1 MAENMDDG
9 EFWLPPQFLS
19 DDDGDDSTT
28 APFSSKPKPPSLF
41 NNGEDPLLFPYG
53 FACSD
58 LSSPIDSLAAS
69 SETETD
75 DDDEELFAELTRCLS
90 RSSLHV
96 HSEASENNNN
106 NLGGSPQSTLC
117 SFGSDSKCRKG
128 SSQGSPNG
136 VCDAASSN
144 ATLNLL
150 HAAAGEVETLRLNQQ
165 TVPQRNSSPVTLPKN
180 NVVSPNDLSFFAPQ
194 SISHYQLQ
202 IANLQRMRQQ
212 QIAERLNTI
221 RGGMQKQN
229 GGAFQ
234 RRQTNGGR
242 NVADARNNNNNVAG
256 LGLSS
261 SAWPTLQ
268 HAQQQPPIQTP
279 PPCFPMRSVFLG
291 NGYGSSTG
299 TGVFLPRP
307 VESRNSTK
315 KPACTTAYVPARVAH
330 ALNLKLEDYIVG
342 CQPQQHLHR
351 FNSTSNT
358 ENVAAVA
365 SHRHRGNTVNSQ
377 KKHINNTTS
386 RPQPAAVSNEIKLP
400 QEWTY

>member
-1 MAENMDDG
+1 MAENLDDG

-19 DDDGDDSTT
+19 DDDGDDTITT
-28 APFSSKPKPPSLF
+28 KAKPSSFSLF

-69 SETETD
+69 SETES
-75 DDDEELFAELTRCLS
+75 DDDEQLFAELTRCLS

-96 HSEASENNNN
+96 DSKASENHNNNN

-117 SFGSDSKCRKG
+117 AFDSKCRKG
-128 SSQGSPNG
+128 SSQGSSNG

-180 NVVSPNDLSFFAPQ
+180 NAVSPNDLSFFAPQ

-221 RGGMQKQN
+221 REGMQRQN
-229 GGAFQ
+229 GGVFQ
-234 RRQTNGGR
+234 QRQTNGR
-242 NVADARNNNNNVAG
+242 RNNNVAG

-268 HAQQQPPIQTP
+268 HAQQQQPPIHTS
-279 PPCFPMRSVFLG
+279 PPCFPMGAVFHG

-307 VESRNSTK
+307 VESRNSPK

-342 CQPQQHLHR
+342 CQPHR
-351 FNSTSNT
+351 FNSTSNV

-365 SHRHRGNTVNSQ
+365 PPRHRGNNVNSQ
-377 KKHINNTTS
+377 KKRSNNTTS

>member
-1 MAENMDDG
+1 MAENLDDG

-19 DDDGDDSTT
+19 DDDCDDTT
-28 APFSSKPKPPSLF
+28 TTKPKPSSLSLF

-69 SETETD
+69 SETES
-75 DDDEELFAELTRCLS
+75 DDDEQLFAELTRCLS

-96 HSEASENNNN
+96 DSKASENHNNN

-117 SFGSDSKCRKG
+117 AFGNDSKCRKG
-128 SSQGSPNG
+128 SSSQGSPNG
-136 VCDAASSN
+136 VCENDSSN
-144 ATLNLL
+144 STLNLL
-150 HAAAGEVETLRLNQQ
+150 HAAADEVETLRLNQQ
-165 TVPQRNSSPVTLPKN
+165 TVPQRNSSSPVTLPSKN
-180 NVVSPNDLSFFAPQ
+180 NPADLSFFAPQ
-194 SISHYQLQ
+194 SLSHYQLQ
-202 IANLQRMRQQ
+202 IANLQRIRQQ
-212 QIAERLNTI
+212 QIAGRLNTI
-221 RGGMQKQN
+221 RAGMQKQN

-234 RRQTNGGR
+234 QRQTNGGR
-242 NVADARNNNNNVAG
+242 NVVDGRNNNNNNVAG

-268 HAQQQPPIQTP
+268 HAQQNQIQTP
-279 PPCFPMRSVFLG
+279 QPYMRAVFLG

-315 KPACTTAYVPARVAH
+315 KPACATALVPARVAH

-351 FNSTSNT
+351 FNSTSNV

-365 SHRHRGNTVNSQ
+365 PPRHRGNNVNSQ
-377 KKHINNTTS
+377 KKRSSNNTS